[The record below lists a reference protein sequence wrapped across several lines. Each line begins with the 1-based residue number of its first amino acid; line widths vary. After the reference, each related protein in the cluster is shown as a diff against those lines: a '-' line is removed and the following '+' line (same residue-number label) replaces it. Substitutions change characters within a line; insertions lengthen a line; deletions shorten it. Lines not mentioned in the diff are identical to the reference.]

1 MANPMK
7 HVGKVGEKPCVILY
21 REVPG
26 EPDNCLIVKTD
37 SLPDQYH
44 DGLMSIVQ
52 SDEAQESN
60 DIADVLDRRQFND
73 GTNVLQ
79 TLHFERRIEKVSVAL
94 VALTPTPATA
104 IPLADVNAEIRKIKN
119 ESNPPLKTQADPNTL
134 RESAEQP
141 VVSADTI
148 ETDPSLAQNN
158 TVTIPEVAS
167 EADEALIANNL
178 LAQAGILEDDA
189 AALLR
194 DAEAKKQEAYRL
206 NPDLIPKKGPGRPKK
221 AI

>member
-26 EPDNCLIVKTD
+26 EPENCLIVKTD

-44 DGLMSIVQ
+44 DGLMSIIQ
-52 SDEAQESN
+52 SAEAQESN
-60 DIADVLDRRQFND
+60 DVADVLDRRQFND

-79 TLHFERRIEKVSVAL
+79 TLHFERRIEKVSVSL
-94 VALTPTPATA
+94 VSLTPTPATA
-104 IPLADVNAEIRKIKN
+104 IPLAEVNNEIRKIKN
-119 ESNPPLKTQADPNTL
+119 QSNPPLKTQTDPNAL
-134 RESAEQP
+134 RESVEQP
-141 VVSADTI
+141 VTPVDLI
-148 ETDPSLAQNN
+148 ETDPTLAQQ
-158 TVTIPEVAS
+158 TSVTMPELVSA
-167 EADEALIANNL
+167 ADESQIASNL

-206 NPDLIPKKGPGRPKK
+206 NPELMPKKGPGRPKK
-221 AI
+221 VI